1 MNRTTRI
8 HMGVESLNIAIAHF
22 DAANC
27 PLVACRVQHAID
39 TAAQELDKLTCAPS
53 PESCTTDP

>member
-8 HMGVESLNIAIAHF
+8 NLGLKSLNTAIVHF
-22 DAANC
+22 DAAGC

-39 TAAQELDKLTCAPS
+39 TAIQALDKLTCAPS
-53 PESCTTDP
+53 PESYTTDL